1 MKVTALIP
9 DELVEDVKK
18 LSGGK
23 NITESLII
31 ALKFYVESKN
41 MEDLTAE
48 IKKNPFQFRDGFT
61 VEGIRKLNRNR

>member
-23 NITESLII
+23 NITESLMI
-31 ALKFYVESKN
+31 ALKFYVQSKN
-41 MEDLTAE
+41 MENLIE
-48 IKKNPFQFRDGFT
+48 EVHRNPLEFIDGFT
-61 VEGIRKLNRNR
+61 AEGVRKLNRNR